1 MHRQN
6 SALPAFTL
14 IELLVV
20 IAIIAILAAL
30 LLPALSLAKAKARA
44 ISCMNN
50 NKQLVLATHQYA
62 SDNNDLMPP
71 NGDDD
76 NDSDGEVYWYNGN
89 MNVNANMNNDITA
102 AWDPAHLS
110 DSRTN
115 KLALYTSK
123 STSIYRCPDD
133 QSTIL
138 RSNGK
143 TYPRILSY
151 SMNCAVGT
159 TYNSFARVSAAPNG
173 GPVWGPYLDGTGV
186 HSNNVPWH
194 CFGKI
199 SDTHAP
205 GPSMVFVFV
214 DEDPSSIT
222 LPVFN
227 VCMKNSADKTGPT
240 TMINWPGTLHGNC
253 ASFSFMDGH
262 AEVHKWKDPRTK
274 NTAHI
279 LGGAPLIGGHQVA
292 QGPTDNPDILW
303 IQAHTTARY

>member
-1 MHRQN
+1 MNRRN
-6 SALPAFTL
+6 SAASAFTL

-30 LLPALSLAKAKARA
+30 LLPALSVAKAKARA
-44 ISCMNN
+44 MSCMNN
-50 NKQLVLATHQYA
+50 NKQLMMATHLYTV
-62 SDNNDLMPP
+62 DNNDLLPP

-76 NDSDGEVYWYNGN
+76 NDGDGDIYWFNGN
-89 MNVNANMNNDITA
+89 MNDPLSSWNAAN
-102 AWDPAHLS
+102 LS
-110 DSRTN
+110 DPSYN

-123 STSIYRCPDD
+123 TTAIYRCPDD
-133 QSTIL
+133 QSTVI
-138 RSNGK
+138 RGGSGK
-143 TYPRILSY
+143 VSPRILSY
-151 SMNCAVGT
+151 TMNGAVGT
-159 TYNSFARVSAAPNG
+159 TWNKFAGISAAPNF
-173 GPVWGPYLDGTGV
+173 GPVWGPWLDGLGT
-186 HSNNVPWH
+186 HSNNAPWH

-227 VCMKNSADKTGPT
+227 VCMNNTRDGTGQT
-240 TMINWPGTLHGNC
+240 SMINWPGTLHGNC

-262 AEVHKWKDPRTK
+262 AEVHKWLDPRTK
-274 NTAHI
+274 NSAKL
-279 LGGAPLIGGHQVA
+279 LGGPPKVSGHDVVA

-303 IQAHTTARY
+303 VQAHTTARY